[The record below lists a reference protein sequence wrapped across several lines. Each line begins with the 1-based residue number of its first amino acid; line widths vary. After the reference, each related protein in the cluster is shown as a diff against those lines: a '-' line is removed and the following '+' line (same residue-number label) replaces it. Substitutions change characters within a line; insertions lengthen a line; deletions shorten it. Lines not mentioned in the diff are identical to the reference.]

1 MNIKITYPTI
11 TKHALQR
18 QDIIRWAKWPFLA
31 AAYVCP
37 IVNLWLGG
45 AAWSVVVLWSLWL
58 VWSLGLSTDLV
69 EYNRI
74 SQFIKLIVN
83 AAILL
88 ILIDVLLAPGWAAT
102 VVPIVCFGGLT
113 VAGVLFF
120 TDLDKQKQNVMPML
134 VLSAISFMIAAVWL
148 LFWRQTSGWSLI
160 VMGALSLAL
169 LVACFFVLGFGLLR
183 ECKKRFHIK

>member
-1 MNIKITYPTI
+1 MNVKITYPAI
-11 TKHALQR
+11 TKHTLQR
-18 QDIIRWAKWPFLA
+18 QDILRWAKWPFLA
-31 AAYVCP
+31 AVYICP

-45 AAWSVVVLWSLWL
+45 RAWSVVVLWSLWL

-88 ILIDVLLAPGWAAT
+88 ILIDVLLAPGWAIT
-102 VVPIVCFGGLT
+102 VVPIVCFGGLA

-134 VLSAISFMIAAVWL
+134 VLSALSFMIAAVWL
-148 LFWRQTSGWSLI
+148 LFWRQTSGWSLV

-169 LVACFFVLGFGLLR
+169 LIACFIVLGFGLLR